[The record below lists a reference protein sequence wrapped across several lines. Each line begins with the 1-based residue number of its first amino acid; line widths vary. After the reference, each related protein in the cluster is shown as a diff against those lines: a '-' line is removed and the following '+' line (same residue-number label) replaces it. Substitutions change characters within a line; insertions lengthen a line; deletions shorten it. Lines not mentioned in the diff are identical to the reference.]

1 MLAPPCVSVPN
12 VPVTPPAAVRIVYS
26 VPAVY
31 APASNVSASVPASD
45 AEPLTTSSLDVVG
58 FASIDS
64 VSPAP
69 CV

>member
-1 MLAPPCVSVPN
+1 MLAPPSVSVPN
-12 VPVTPPAAVRIVYS
+12 VPVTPPAAVSSVYA

-31 APASNVSASVPASD
+31 APASNVNASVPASD
-45 AEPLTTSSLDVVG
+45 AEPPTTSSLELDG
-58 FASIDS
+58 LASIAS

>member
-1 MLAPPCVSVPN
+1 MPE
-12 VPVTPPAAVRIVYS
+12 TPPAAVRIVYCVS
-26 VPAVY
+26 AVY

-45 AEPLTTSSLDVVG
+45 AEPLITNSLEVAG
-58 FASIDS
+58 FASIES